1 MHSKPTRHFQER
13 KSKRR
18 KPSCRDGLLQL
29 MRQAERK
36 HNMTEAA
43 INMLN
48 EVLSSEDAEEATS
61 EMLNIVQWF
70 INRSDEEKRKTVEE
84 LAECY
89 RREVMTA

>member
-1 MHSKPTRHFQER
+1 
-13 KSKRR
+13 
-18 KPSCRDGLLQL
+18 